1 MKQMIRAGE
10 RFRAQE
16 GWLDS
21 YWLFSFGH
29 YHDDG
34 NMGHGVLRVFNDD
47 VIDGKSGFPMHPHR
61 YMEIVTLVHEGQ
73 IEHKDSVGNHAIVK
87 AGEIQRMYAGGGV
100 LHSEVNPG
108 DAPLKLFQLWFYP
121 KAIEAPISYAQA
133 PMGIEQDV
141 LSHVAGEH
149 HDFKLNAAADIY
161 MGRGSF
167 GVEHACKRKHALIY
181 VRSGE
186 VRVGGDV
193 ISAGDQLRLTG
204 ETSFSIQSTN
214 AEWILIETDDQD

>member
-1 MKQMIRAGE
+1 MKQLIRSNE
-10 RFRAQE
+10 RFRTQE

-29 YHDDG
+29 YQDEA

-47 VIDGKSGFPMHPHR
+47 VIDGHAGFPMHPHR
-61 YMEIVTLVHEGQ
+61 HMEIVTLVHEGQ
-73 IEHKDSVGNHAIVK
+73 IEHEDSVGNHAIVQ

-121 KAIEAPISYAQA
+121 KTVEAPVSYAQA
-133 PMGIEQDV
+133 PMEIVQGA

-149 HDFKLNAAADIY
+149 HAFMLNARADIY
-161 MGRGSF
+161 LGRGSF
-167 GVEHACKRKHALIY
+167 RVEHHCTRSHVLIY

-186 VRVGGDV
+186 LRVGDDALG
-193 ISAGDQLRLTG
+193 AGDQLRTIKEPSLTI
-204 ETSFSIQSTN
+204 ESKD
-214 AEWILIETDDQD
+214 AEWILIETDNHD